1 NDPMA
6 KRTIERAAGYLVV
19 AIKVLMRL
27 FAPKSFLFVG
37 CCDVVAE
44 AIRDQVTRLL
54 DEPDA
59 FSTEPPHIFATAYD
73 PFLAQKGA
81 SDLVLQEFFR

>member
-1 NDPMA
+1 
-6 KRTIERAAGYLVV
+6 
-19 AIKVLMRL
+19 
-27 FAPKSFLFVG
+27 VG

-44 AIRDQVTRLL
+44 AIRDQVIRLL

-59 FSTEPPHIFATAYD
+59 FSVEPPRIFATAYD
-73 PFLAQKGA
+73 PLLAQKGA